1 MRQSNTNMVSTRRKL
16 YSKTRTCKQPEKFT
30 SNNITNKNNKNL
42 LYFNLLVNIKT
53 NKKYLN
59 IGITYTGKR
68 SGKTAYYERNNK
80 ELSKHS
86 KKKIVCEHIGYYMC
100 NNAENIERLLKQTL
114 NPFLAFYKDVNG
126 NTRREIF
133 KYNDEC
139 ELKVEQFLVKHNI
152 HIIKI

>member
-1 MRQSNTNMVSTRRKL
+1 MVITRNTVYTTTRKCIKIKQSIL
-16 YSKTRTCKQPEKFT
+16 E
-30 SNNITNKNNKNL
+30 NITNKNKKNL
-42 LYFNLLVNIKT
+42 LYFNLLINTKT
-53 NKKYLN
+53 NRKYLN

-68 SGKTAYYERNNK
+68 SGKRAYYQRNNK

-86 KKKIVCEHIGYYMC
+86 KKKIVCEHIGYYMS
-100 NNAENIERLLKQTL
+100 NNVENIERMMKQTL

-139 ELKVEQFLVKHNI
+139 ELKLEQFLVKHN
-152 HIIKI
+152 